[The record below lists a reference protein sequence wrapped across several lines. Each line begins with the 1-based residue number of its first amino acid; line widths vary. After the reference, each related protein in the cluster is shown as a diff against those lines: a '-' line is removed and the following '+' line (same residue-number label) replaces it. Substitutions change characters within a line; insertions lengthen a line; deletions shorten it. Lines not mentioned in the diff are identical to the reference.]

1 MSADEGAKVSIHEWH
16 TYNFYINR
24 VDHGPPH
31 VHVYE
36 HNRIICE
43 YDLKTLERRQGRASE
58 ELHNYIQRWGVRN
71 LETNMAKWRAIT
83 GDPPHAENPIPPMSA
98 KQKRLRKRKRR
109 R

>member
-43 YDLKTLERRQGRASE
+43 YDLKTLERRQGRAKNCITIFKGGE
-58 ELHNYIQRWGVRN
+58 
-71 LETNMAKWRAIT
+71 LETW
-83 GDPPHAENPIPPMSA
+83 
-98 KQKRLRKRKRR
+98 KQTWQNGEQ
-109 R
+109 